1 MTDTPSLA
9 LRYVA
14 CDACETV
21 FARAD
26 AAAEPD
32 ACDRCGA
39 PALRELSGV
48 RGPDAYFVPRS
59 SVDWRNQEH

>member
-1 MTDTPSLA
+1 MTDAPSLT

-21 FARAD
+21 FAVPD
-26 AAAEPD
+26 AAERPAVDRAETESD

-39 PALRELSGV
+39 RALRELRDV
-48 RGPDAYFVPRS
+48 RGPDAYFSP
-59 SVDWRNQEH
+59 

>member
-21 FARAD
+21 FAVPD
-26 AAAEPD
+26 ATAPPDGPGEPD
-32 ACDRCGA
+32 GCDRCGA
-39 PALRELSGV
+39 RALRELRDV
-48 RGPDAYFVPRS
+48 RGPDAYFSP
-59 SVDWRNQEH
+59 

>member
-1 MTDTPSLA
+1 MPDAPSLA

-21 FARAD
+21 FARPD
-26 AAAEPD
+26 DPDEPT

-39 PALRELSGV
+39 RPLRDLSGV
-48 RGPDAYFVPRS
+48 RGPDAYFAP
-59 SVDWRNQEH
+59 

>member
-1 MTDTPSLA
+1 MVDAPSLA

-21 FARAD
+21 FAVPD
-26 AAAEPD
+26 AAAERPAADRAGTEPD

-39 PALRELSGV
+39 RALRELRDV
-48 RGPDAYFVPRS
+48 RGPDGYFTP
-59 SVDWRNQEH
+59 

>member
-1 MTDTPSLA
+1 MADTPSLA

-21 FARAD
+21 FAVPD
-26 AAAEPD
+26 APELAA

-39 PALRELSGV
+39 RALRELRSV
-48 RGPDAYFVPRS
+48 RGPDAYFSP
-59 SVDWRNQEH
+59 

>member
-1 MTDTPSLA
+1 MTDAPSLA

-21 FARAD
+21 FAVPD
-26 AAAEPD
+26 ASAAPNDPDEPA

-39 PALRELSGV
+39 PALRELRDV
-48 RGPDAYFVPRS
+48 RGPDAYFSP
-59 SVDWRNQEH
+59 

>member
-1 MTDTPSLA
+1 MTDAPSLA

-21 FARAD
+21 FARAG
-26 AAAEPD
+26 AAAASE

-39 PALRELSGV
+39 RALRELADV
-48 RGPDAYFVPRS
+48 RGPDAYFSP
-59 SVDWRNQEH
+59 